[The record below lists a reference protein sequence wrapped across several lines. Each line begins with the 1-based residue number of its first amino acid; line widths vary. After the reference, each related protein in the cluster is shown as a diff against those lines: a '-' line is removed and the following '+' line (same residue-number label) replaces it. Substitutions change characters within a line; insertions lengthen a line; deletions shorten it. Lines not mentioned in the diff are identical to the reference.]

1 MLRPTRFCVLLIR
14 NIIIIYLKT
23 YILIEIYK
31 SKSFKISFF
40 FNFRETRFI
49 NIITTLSG
57 ADPEG
62 GEGAGAARPPLF
74 VP

>member
-1 MLRPTRFCVLLIR
+1 MLTRFCILLIR

-40 FNFRETRFI
+40 SILEKHVLLILLQHYQARIQR
-49 NIITTLSG
+49 
-57 ADPEG
+57 G
-62 GEGAGAARPPLF
+62 GGGAGAARPPLF